1 MIGKSSPQEIA
12 TFAIIW
18 EISDSNAETWGYSP
32 KSRVSQ
38 INGELTAL
46 PSQGQILG
54 EGAGGVHPPPGDDL
68 RFSNT
73 TGILACIRKGNKQ
86 YKLTVD

>member
-1 MIGKSSPQEIA
+1 MFSVAQTMQNIWSFMIGKSSPQGIA
-12 TFAIIW
+12 TFTIIW

-54 EGAGGVHPPPGDDL
+54 EGAGGVHPPPL
-68 RFSNT
+68 RWPAVF
-73 TGILACIRKGNKQ
+73 
-86 YKLTVD
+86 